1 MEDNIKALNLHSLR
15 NAAAAL
21 RKNGFSAEVHP
32 DGAAAAAAL
41 LALAGTG
48 KKVGI
53 GGSMTVAALGL
64 AEKLSA
70 AGNEII
76 THRPGMPP
84 EERRAVWLA
93 ALASDLYLA
102 SPQAVTLDG
111 KLVLVDGNGNR
122 CAAVTWGPRRI
133 ILLAGVNKLAR
144 DQQEGLW
151 RSRNTAA
158 IANNI
163 RLEKDNPCVK
173 TGRCEDCSSP
183 SRICNV
189 ATVLWK
195 KPPVSDMLVML
206 INEELGY

>member
-1 MEDNIKALNLHSLR
+1 MEDNIKALGLKSLQ

-21 RKNGFSAEVHP
+21 RRNGFAAEVFP

-41 LALAGTG
+41 LAMAGAG

-64 AEKLSA
+64 PEKLAA
-70 AGNEII
+70 AGNEVI
-76 THRPGMPP
+76 THRPGMQP
-84 EERRAVWLA
+84 EERRRVWLA
-93 ALASDLYLA
+93 ALASDIYLA
-102 SPQAVTLDG
+102 SPQAVTADG

-133 ILLAGVNKLAR
+133 VLLAGVNKLAR

-151 RSRNTAA
+151 RARNIAA
-158 IANNI
+158 IANNL
-163 RLEKDNPCVK
+163 RLGKENPCVK
-173 TGRCEDCSSP
+173 TGRCEDCASP
-183 SRICNV
+183 ARICNV
-189 ATVLWK
+189 VTLLWK
-195 KPPVSDMLVML
+195 KPPVSDIAVLL

>member
-1 MEDNIKALNLHSLR
+1 MEENIKALDLKSLQ

-21 RKNGFSAEVHP
+21 RANGFGAEVYP

-64 AEKLSA
+64 AEKLAA
-70 AGNEII
+70 AGNEVI
-76 THRPGMPP
+76 THKPGMPP
-84 EERRAVWLA
+84 EERRRVWLA

-102 SPQAVTLDG
+102 SPQAVTADG
-111 KLVLVDGNGNR
+111 KLALVDGNGNR
-122 CAAVTWGPRRI
+122 CAAVTWGPRKI
-133 ILLAGVNKLAR
+133 VLLVGVNKLAR

-151 RSRNTAA
+151 RARNTAA
-158 IANNI
+158 IANNL
-163 RLEKDNPCVK
+163 RLQKDNPCVK
-173 TGRCEDCSSP
+173 AGRCVDCASP

-189 ATVLWK
+189 VTLLWK
-195 KPPVSDMLVML
+195 KPPVSDILVIL
-206 INEELGY
+206 VNEALGY

>member
-1 MEDNIKALNLHSLR
+1 MEDNIKALGLKSLQ

-21 RKNGFSAEVHP
+21 RRNGFAAEIFP

-41 LALAGTG
+41 LAMAGTG

-64 AEKLSA
+64 PEKLAA
-70 AGNEII
+70 AGNEVI
-76 THRPGMPP
+76 THRPGMQP
-84 EERRAVWLA
+84 EERRRVWLA
-93 ALASDLYLA
+93 ALASDIYLA
-102 SPQAVTLDG
+102 SPQAVTADG

-133 ILLAGVNKLAR
+133 VLLAGVNKLAR

-151 RSRNTAA
+151 RARNTAA
-158 IANNI
+158 IANNL
-163 RLEKDNPCVK
+163 RLGKENPCVK
-173 TGRCEDCSSP
+173 TGRCEDCASP
-183 SRICNV
+183 ARICNV
-189 ATVLWK
+189 VTLLWK
-195 KPPVSDMLVML
+195 KPPVSDISVLL

>member
-1 MEDNIKALNLHSLR
+1 MEDNIKALGLKSLQ

-21 RKNGFSAEVHP
+21 RRNGFAAEVFP
-32 DGAAAAAAL
+32 DGASASAAL
-41 LALAGTG
+41 LAMAGAG

-64 AEKLSA
+64 PEKLAA

-84 EERRAVWLA
+84 EERRRVWLA
-93 ALASDLYLA
+93 ALASDIYLA
-102 SPQAVTLDG
+102 SPQAVTADG

-133 ILLAGVNKLAR
+133 VLLAGVNKLAR

-151 RSRNTAA
+151 RARNTAA
-158 IANNI
+158 IANNL
-163 RLEKDNPCVK
+163 RLGKENPCVK
-173 TGRCEDCSSP
+173 TGRCEDCASP
-183 SRICNV
+183 ARICNV
-189 ATVLWK
+189 VTLLWK
-195 KPPVSDMLVML
+195 KPPVSDITVLL